1 MLAQQR
7 AGRDAG
13 RGKKAAETERIQPLG
28 ASIYRWRNSERVC
41 MTENESPA
49 DVYIAAI
56 ATVTCG
62 QVVSGFVM
70 NLKKRVAV

>member
-1 MLAQQR
+1 
-7 AGRDAG
+7 
-13 RGKKAAETERIQPLG
+13 
-28 ASIYRWRNSERVC
+28 

-70 NLKKRVAV
+70 NSKKRVAV